1 MAEFELDTHPG
12 RRLHLLLFVDVTNS
26 RGLVQAMQAGTL
38 VPELAFFN
46 ASLVPDTF
54 PVLAAAHKAV
64 LSQTRGSLVTRTLHS
79 ELIYN
84 YSGSKHITEALRR
97 SGINESSTYVL
108 VAHFDG
114 TPDELEATR
123 ALVQGRE
130 ISLQELLERAD
141 HPLILKHYKITP
153 AELEISSLADAITCR
168 IAARDAI

>member
-1 MAEFELDTHPG
+1 VICKLWKIKEVCGGALI
-12 RRLHLLLFVDVTNS
+12 
-26 RGLVQAMQAGTL
+26 
-38 VPELAFFN
+38 
-46 ASLVPDTF
+46 
-54 PVLAAAHKAV
+54 
-64 LSQTRGSLVTRTLHS
+64 SQQLQ
-79 ELIYN
+79 
-84 YSGSKHITEALRR
+84 ITEALRR

-123 ALVQGRE
+123 ALVQGSE

-168 IAARDAI
+168 IAARDAL

>member
-12 RRLHLLLFVDVTNS
+12 RRLHLLLFVDVKNS

-84 YSGSKHITEALRR
+84 YSGSKHVSFFFTILSWLQQNMYPPLGITHKK
-97 SGINESSTYVL
+97 S
-108 VAHFDG
+108 
-114 TPDELEATR
+114 
-123 ALVQGRE
+123 
-130 ISLQELLERAD
+130 
-141 HPLILKHYKITP
+141 
-153 AELEISSLADAITCR
+153 
-168 IAARDAI
+168 